1 MTTRSRGFGA
11 RCRSLPPSSRCTRP
25 RAGVRWPPVAES
37 GQGSSGRSSRAS
49 GGFTVHLAEELEV
62 YFNEVAHG
70 RPVGFVSSSKWK
82 PPTDIYETDDAL
94 VVYMDIAGMRSEDF
108 TVEYVDGVLTIAGER
123 TARRHEG
130 KPHYHAMEV
139 QVGPFERRFRLPV
152 PVDSESIKASYEHGF
167 LEVRLAK
174 LSARLSGP
182 QSVRVQ

>member
-11 RCRSLPPSSRCTRP
+11 RCRSLPPRSRGTRP

-108 TVEYVDGVLTIAGER
+108 TVEYVDGDLTVVGARPDRRTDGEL
-123 TARRHEG
+123 H
-130 KPHYHAMEV
+130 HHAMEV
-139 QVGPFERRFRLPV
+139 QVGPFERRFRLP
-152 PVDSESIKASYEHGF
+152 
-167 LEVRLAK
+167 
-174 LSARLSGP
+174 
-182 QSVRVQ
+182 

>member
-1 MTTRSRGFGA
+1 MPDSSGSSSRPSRG
-11 RCRSLPPSSRCTRP
+11 
-25 RAGVRWPPVAES
+25 S
-37 GQGSSGRSSRAS
+37 GS
-49 GGFTVHLAEELEV
+49 FTVHPAEELEV

-70 RPVGFVSSSKWK
+70 RPVGFVVSSKWK

-94 VVYMDIAGMRSEDF
+94 VVYMDIAGMRAEDF
-108 TVEYVDGVLTIAGER
+108 TVEYADGVLTIAGER
-123 TARRHEG
+123 AARRLEG

>member
-1 MTTRSRGFGA
+1 MRDSGA
-11 RCRSLPPSSRCTRP
+11 
-25 RAGVRWPPVAES
+25 
-37 GQGSSGRSSRAS
+37 SSGRPSRGS
-49 GGFTVHLAEELEV
+49 GSFTVHPAEELEV

-70 RPVGFVSSSKWK
+70 RPVGFVASSKWK
-82 PPTDIYETDDAL
+82 PPTDIYETADAL

-108 TVEYVDGVLTIAGER
+108 TVQYVDGVLIIAGER

-152 PVDSESIKASYEHGF
+152 PVDPESIRANYEQGF

-174 LSARLSGP
+174 LPARLSGP